1 MSNKKFLVPIEFPD
15 GTVQSTAYTGSANSA
30 VNVGSSAPLSPS
42 NGDLFYNTTTDEF
55 YLYISSMGWRQI
67 AFISDLQNSLS
78 PLEVSGGDANTVLF
92 EYVYNG
98 GNAYTTEFYPNLDG
112 GILTYENVID
122 GGGA

>member
-1 MSNKKFLVPIEFPD
+1 MSNRKFLVPIEFPD
-15 GTVQSTAYTGSANSA
+15 GTVQSTAYTGSNSA
-30 VNVGSSAPLSPS
+30 VNVGSSAPLSPN

-67 AFISDLQNSLS
+67 AFISDLQNALIPS
-78 PLEVSGGDANTVLF
+78 EASGGNASTVSF
-92 EYVYNG
+92 EYMYDG

-112 GILTYENVID
+112 GILTYENVLD